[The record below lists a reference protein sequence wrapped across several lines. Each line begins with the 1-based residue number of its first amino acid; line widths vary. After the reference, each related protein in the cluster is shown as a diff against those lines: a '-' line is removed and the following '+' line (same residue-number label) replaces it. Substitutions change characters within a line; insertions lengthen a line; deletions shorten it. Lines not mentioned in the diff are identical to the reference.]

1 MPVASVTLSPLERN
15 ITRTDIECPGDLIP
29 YNCSVLSNSEEVQ
42 LTWEVTFPDQT
53 HFNITYNNS
62 SMPNTTDDLGA
73 NITSVLTRY
82 TSDEYIESL
91 LVITVLKNASMN
103 GTQVECRSEALDH
116 KTAFV
121 HINISGNYSMYA
133 TQFKLYLV

>member
-1 MPVASVTLSPLERN
+1 MCLHVASVTLSPLERN

-53 HFNITYNNS
+53 CFSITYDNS
-62 SMPNTTDDLGA
+62 FMPNTTDDLGA
-73 NITSVLTRY
+73 NITSVLARY

-91 LVITVLKNASMN
+91 LVVTVLKNASMN
-103 GTQVECRSEALDH
+103 GTLVKCRSETLDH
-116 KTAFV
+116 KMVFV
-121 HINISGNYSMYA
+121 HVNISGNYSA
-133 TQFKLYLV
+133 SA